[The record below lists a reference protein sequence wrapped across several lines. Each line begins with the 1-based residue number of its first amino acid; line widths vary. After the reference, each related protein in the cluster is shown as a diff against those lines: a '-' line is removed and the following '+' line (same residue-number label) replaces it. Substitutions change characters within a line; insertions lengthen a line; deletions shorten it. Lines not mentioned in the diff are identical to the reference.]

1 MPDCRHHTIVITTPT
16 RDLAVFRRLAGAAAA
31 LQPHARIEVNIA
43 ALAQKAALPVSE
55 VDSPWHAYTSFN
67 PTLERFVPS
76 AKLAPF
82 FNAEAVAAN
91 RALLTA
97 KAAILRDLGLGA
109 AFWNYLPNYLPEAVY
124 EAYPHWRGPRTDHPR
139 RSTHP
144 AFAPCVDQPE
154 VLLQYREMTARLIE
168 LVPEVGT
175 FYFKT
180 NDAGPGLCW
189 SHWQYAGP
197 NGPASCR
204 GVSMGPR
211 VRSLIEAVQG
221 GAADAGGGLAVHFG
235 GNFSEAELD
244 DIAAHLP
251 PRASARGRGSGP
263 VSLRNRADTCYPVTG
278 IFDPVDLMRPL
289 TNPDPEMPATTI
301 LDLRCSYD
309 RGMEDPDTAEAM
321 IDLLG
326 RVAASKPTG
335 RRTMLDLLLVACVEW
350 VGPAEADRL
359 LDTFVDLHEAFSY
372 KEAALPKLSVIYG
385 GVSMRY
391 LTRPLLFDPAA
402 LWYGDTGYFLPHV
415 FNVSRH
421 AAAADYLDQHGA
433 QLRPA
438 GGLAVSAGDRDD
450 PRLWTADALA
460 GRFERL
466 AQRFDAFGDAPLG
479 GALRRTA
486 TGLRLY
492 ACMVRTCA
500 AFYAA
505 GVLIRRHAADKRR
518 PPADPWRGDADLIA
532 FNEIMRNELDNT
544 HRLIALLEAG
554 GLSQVQRAHGPVEE
568 DTFVLSADLIEQLR
582 TKARLMVEHWRDA
595 ERALATP
602 NR

>member
-1 MPDCRHHTIVITTPT
+1 MPDVRRTIVITTPT
-16 RDLAVFRRLAGAAAA
+16 RDLAVFSRLAKTAAT
-31 LQPHARIEVNIA
+31 LKPHARVEVNIA

-67 PTLERFVPS
+67 PTLEHFVPS
-76 AKLAPF
+76 EKLAPF
-82 FNAEAVAAN
+82 FDADAVAAN

-124 EAYPHWRGPRTDHPR
+124 AAYPHWRGPRTDHPR
-139 RSTHP
+139 RSTRP

-154 VLLQYREMTARLIE
+154 VLEQVREMTARLVG

-189 SHWQYAGP
+189 SYWQYAGP

-204 GVSMGPR
+204 GVGMGPR
-211 VRSLIEAVQG
+211 VQRLIEAVQA

-251 PRASARGRGSGP
+251 PRSSVRGRGVGP
-263 VSLRNRADTCYPVTG
+263 TSLRNRADTCYPVTG
-278 IFDPVDLMRPL
+278 IFDPVDLLRPL
-289 TNPDPEMPATTI
+289 STASHEMPETTI

-309 RGMEDPDTAEAM
+309 RGMEDPGTAEAM

-326 RVAASKPTG
+326 RVAGSKPTG
-335 RRTMLDLLLVACVEW
+335 RRTMLDLLCVACVEW
-350 VGPAEADRL
+350 VGPADADRL
-359 LDTFVDLHEAFSY
+359 LDTFVELHEAFTY

-391 LTRPLLFDPAA
+391 LTRPLLFDGAA
-402 LWYGDTGYFLPHV
+402 LWYGDGDGFLPHV

-421 AAAADYLDQHGA
+421 AAAADFLDQHGA
-433 QLRPA
+433 QLRPVD
-438 GGLAVSAGDRDD
+438 GLAVSAGDRED

-466 AQRFDAFGDAPLG
+466 AQRFDAFGDAPLD

-492 ACMVRTCA
+492 ACMLRTCA
-500 AFYAA
+500 AFYAV
-505 GVLIRRHAADKRR
+505 GVLIRRHAADERR

-532 FNEIMRNELDNT
+532 FNEIMRDELDNT
-544 HRLIALLEAG
+544 HRLIVLLEAG
-554 GLSQVQRAHGPVEE
+554 GLGQVQRAHGPVPE
-568 DTFVLSADLIEQLR
+568 DTFVLGADLIDRLR
-582 TKARLMVEHWRDA
+582 TKCRLMVEHWCDA
-595 ERALATP
+595 EASLATP